1 MTVMELPATTYPSFP
16 SMPRAGNGAAGSI
29 VPGAP
34 RSGLLATSSE
44 PLKFDITQITALSN
58 VQVLPTSEAPHPS
71 PGAQSGTFRK
81 IMCCPRRF
89 PQRWHRHPLQAV
101 PLARLL
107 GARQMPTAQSCRP
120 DQRARDARR
129 WARSS
134 GVRREHVLH
143 RPGTPTGDDGRVA
156 GSDHAA
162 PGWQRTSYLRYR
174 LVQIEGCNATTKALS
189 ETDVAGGGGLGPIS
203 RSECFWR
210 ANTESP

>member
-1 MTVMELPATTYPSFP
+1 MAGRSRVRRSLDR
-16 SMPRAGNGAAGSI
+16 RAPQRRLGDNSI
-29 VPGAP
+29 SRGIHCDRGRPH
-34 RSGLLATSSE
+34 
-44 PLKFDITQITALSN
+44 
-58 VQVLPTSEAPHPS
+58 APHP
-71 PGAQSGTFRK
+71 PGHWRSQPALPPSLYGGK
-81 IMCCPRRF
+81 SDGVAGP
-89 PQRWHRHPLQAV
+89 
-101 PLARLL
+101 
-107 GARQMPTAQSCRP
+107 P

-210 ANTESP
+210 ANTESR